1 MVPEVVVEGVTGAVI
16 GIISEDCESGSGFNA
31 APEGLEDLGSA
42 FFNAGSDTAVAV
54 AVVVAV
60 TVTVAALTGTAS
72 GIGYGLDPLCAVQF
86 HSSVY
91 TG

>member
-1 MVPEVVVEGVTGAVI
+1 MEGVTGVVI
-16 GIISEDCESGSGFNA
+16 GIISEDCESGWGFST
-31 APEGLEDLGSA
+31 APEGLEDRGSA
-42 FFNAGSDTAVAV
+42 FFNAGSDTALAV
-54 AVVVAV
+54 VLVVVVAV
-60 TVTVAALTGTAS
+60 TVTVVAVTGTAS